1 MHISTHI
8 LIHQLLGRISKIKLL
23 CPNFSLLCF
32 WRTLS
37 QWDFL
42 WVANGVTNWAE
53 MLEVSSCFHF
63 AAKERK
69 NVQSLYS
76 KTIAVPGI
84 LTNVPNTYL
93 GICFGKNYWEKL
105 LGFCMIWN
113 MVKFDIICQ
122 IFSSNIILLFLKCA
136 RDISRGK
143 NNFGN
148 QNLEVLSK
156 ILLFTFFLY
165 SCYLDMPH
173 CFRWINFAFLNCKV
187 CKHLKSGKCS

>member
-1 MHISTHI
+1 MSKFVSGNTWTLNLPATRKWLNQRPGGSLNSCNTNKQCFCENLGQNYLVLMMPAFTLLHSRLKIEKNVARQIASWLRSTVFSGFLSFGLHISTHI

-84 LTNVPNTYL
+84 LTNVPNT
-93 GICFGKNYWEKL
+93 
-105 LGFCMIWN
+105 
-113 MVKFDIICQ
+113 
-122 IFSSNIILLFLKCA
+122 
-136 RDISRGK
+136 
-143 NNFGN
+143 
-148 QNLEVLSK
+148 
-156 ILLFTFFLY
+156 
-165 SCYLDMPH
+165 
-173 CFRWINFAFLNCKV
+173 
-187 CKHLKSGKCS
+187 

>member
-1 MHISTHI
+1 MFSGFLSFGLHISTHI

-84 LTNVPNTYL
+84 LTNVANTYL

-143 NNFGN
+143 TILGI
-148 QNLEVLSK
+148 K
-156 ILLFTFFLY
+156 IL
-165 SCYLDMPH
+165 
-173 CFRWINFAFLNCKV
+173 
-187 CKHLKSGKCS
+187 KS